1 MSTVP
6 PRSRVEGRIRRDG
19 PSRVKQV
26 VFLVCGV
33 VAGAL
38 LSVSA
43 PRIGSQPLW
52 LLALIP
58 SLWVAMIG
66 LIVVSA
72 WRTKTV
78 IAGVA
83 RTWVG
88 PVEYLAAGSGVAGV
102 VPYLTGDT
110 GIARL
115 IGNGLLVFAVFLVGL
130 ATFGYLRRWRQRG
143 ASANVRARSV
153 RTRGVV
159 TSTGLQEFAATPN
172 PKVARLAVE
181 FTDNAGTRRWLTPT
195 AFQVPANPI
204 DIDDEVVVWF
214 DPEEPGDIA
223 RIVVEFDNG
232 VSRIIKTT

>member
-6 PRSRVEGRIRRDG
+6 PRSGVERRIRRAG
-19 PSRVKQV
+19 PSGVKQA
-26 VFLVCGV
+26 VFLACGV

-38 LSVSA
+38 LSASA
-43 PRIGSQPLW
+43 PRVGSQPLW
-52 LLALIP
+52 LFALIP

-78 IAGVA
+78 VAGVA

-102 VPYLTGDT
+102 VPYLSGDT

-115 IGNGLLVFAVFLVGL
+115 IGSGLLVFAVFLVGL
-130 ATFGYLRRWRQRG
+130 AAVGYLHRWRQRG
-143 ASANVRARSV
+143 AAGALRARSV
-153 RTRGVV
+153 RTLGVV
-159 TSTGLQEFAATPN
+159 TSTGLQEFPATPN
-172 PKVARLAVE
+172 PKMARLTVE
-181 FTDNAGTRRWLTPT
+181 FTDDAGTRRWLTPS
-195 AFQVPANPI
+195 AFQVPGNPI

-214 DPEEPGDIA
+214 DPEDPGDIA

-232 VSRIIKTT
+232 VSRITKAR